1 VLQDIIGLSRE
12 EFTGWVE
19 LGGKLLLALGAICYA
34 VGLVIVNAYLL
45 RYGVYS
51 TSLLLSEYVLA
62 GLLWLF
68 LLAVGSVLVAA
79 ADRALKDRTGRRRL
93 FIAIGVALRVLAA
106 LLLPA
111 TLVGLFSGLELLL
124 TDWRTWVVVAVIL
137 LTPGYILPHAR
148 DCAIDIRGW
157 HASGAKFADFPIDR
171 VSMLCFFCL
180 LAVGSY
186 AHIVYPSFLPMYG
199 GGRPTQ
205 VRLVPAPGSAEVFTA
220 LALGATPVADE
231 EFALIAETAD
241 WLVLARSQSRS
252 MFAAPKSPLRL
263 RRDMVG
269 AIQVGVVQEKAAFS
283 TPHP

>member
-1 VLQDIIGLSRE
+1 MLQDIIGLSRE

-19 LGGKLLLALGAICYA
+19 LGGKLLLALGGTCYA
-34 VGLVIVNAYLL
+34 VGLVIVNAYLF

-51 TSLLLSEYVLA
+51 TSLLRSEYVLA

-79 ADRALKDRTGRRRL
+79 ADRSLKDRTGRRRL
-93 FIAIGVALRVLAA
+93 FIAISVALRVLAA

-111 TLVGLFSGLELLL
+111 ALVGLFSGLELFL
-124 TDWRTWVVVAVIL
+124 TDWRTWVIVAVIL

-157 HASGAKFADFPIDR
+157 RSSGAKFADFPIER
-171 VSMLCFFCL
+171 VAMLCFFCL

-199 GGRPTQ
+199 GGRPIQ

-231 EFALIAETAD
+231 EFDLIAETAD
-241 WLVLARSQSRS
+241 WLVLARSQPRS
-252 MFAAPKSPLRL
+252 MFTAPKSPLRL

-269 AIQVGVVQEKAAFS
+269 AIQVRAVREKAAVS